1 MNLPDGRRGLPP
13 PNPRRRAYPGEHPVT
28 PSCSVGYKWSLCVND
43 YQCLLRIDRVIA
55 CNHRWH
61 RLAYSLS
68 RVTTHT
74 CPNNLGVNRVIACN
88 HQLYSLAYSLSEV
101 TNGPAPPAQVISA
114 SIG

>member
-28 PSCSVGYKWSLCVND
+28 PSCSEGYKWSLCVND
-43 YQCLLRIDRVIA
+43 YQCLLRINCVIA
-55 CNHRWH
+55 RNHRWH

-68 RVTTHT
+68 K
-74 CPNNLGVNRVIACN
+74 
-88 HQLYSLAYSLSEV
+88 V
-101 TNGPAPPAQVISA
+101 TNGPAPHAQVISA

>member
-28 PSCSVGYKWSLCVND
+28 PSCSEGYKWSLCVND
-43 YQCLLRIDRVIA
+43 YQCLLRLNCVIT

-68 RVTTHT
+68 EVTTDHPT
-74 CPNNLGVNRVIACN
+74 MPM
-88 HQLYSLAYSLSEV
+88 
-101 TNGPAPPAQVISA
+101 
-114 SIG
+114 